1 MTATKCHCAARTHAR
16 YPRESGGGIEK
27 TRSVRPQKR
36 MSFVPPSSGMF
47 IWVTLYFSDVPAKT
61 DERNGSVLTPEQQFW
76 KRLADADVLVAPG
89 WIFAPDTHVGG
100 GAPPAEATRQIGHVR
115 MSFTPSDV
123 SADPCLS
130 NIVD

>member
-1 MTATKCHCAARTHAR
+1 M
-16 YPRESGGGIEK
+16 
-27 TRSVRPQKR
+27 
-36 MSFVPPSSGMF
+36 FV
-47 IWVTLYFSDVPAKT
+47 WVTLYFPDAPEKT

-89 WIFAPDTHVGG
+89 WFFAPDTHAGR

-115 MSFTPSDV
+115 MSFTTSDV
-123 SADPCLS
+123 SADLFLS